1 MFLSRRHLAL
11 VATLFSATVTLA
23 AFAICAPAQDKW
35 PSKPITYVVPFPT
48 GGTTDTLAR
57 LIAQRLGTALGTT
70 VVVDNKPGA
79 GGNIGSEFAARAA
92 PDGYTILGGTIS
104 SHAINVSLYS
114 KLGYDPVKS
123 FAPITL
129 IGSNPNVLVVPV
141 SSPYKSVA
149 DVLAAAR
156 ANPGSI
162 AFASAGNG
170 TSQHLSGEL
179 FKTLAK
185 VDLVH
190 VPYKGSAP
198 AIQDVMSGQVP
209 MMFDT
214 SVVAGPHI
222 QSGKL
227 RALAVTSGKRAAAF
241 PAVPTVAE
249 AGVPGYELVSW
260 QAIFAPANT
269 PQPIVDRL
277 YNEIAKILKAPDMQE
292 RLANLGMEASG
303 MPPAEFAT
311 FQKAEIE
318 KWAKVVKAAN
328 VKID

>member
-1 MFLSRRHLAL
+1 MFFARRQL
-11 VATLFSATVTLA
+11 VFWLTLA
-23 AFAICAPAQDKW
+23 GAFAAVVLPALAQDKW

-48 GGTTDTLAR
+48 GGTTDILAR
-57 LIAQRLGTALGTT
+57 LIAQRLGAALGTT

-79 GGNIGSEFAARAA
+79 GGNIGSEIAARAA

-129 IGSNPNVLVVPV
+129 IGSNPNVLVVPA
-141 SSPYKSVA
+141 SSPFKSLA
-149 DVLAAAR
+149 DIIAEAKAK
-156 ANPGSI
+156 PGSI

-179 FKTLAK
+179 LKSLAK
-185 VDLVH
+185 IDLVH

-198 AIQDVMSGQVP
+198 AIQDVIGGQVP

-227 RALAVTSGKRAAAF
+227 RALAVTSGKRAPAF
-241 PAVPTVAE
+241 PNVPTVAE
-249 AGVPGYELVSW
+249 AGLPGYELVSW
-260 QAIFAPANT
+260 QALFAPAGT
-269 PQPIVDRL
+269 PQPILDRL
-277 YNEIAKILKAPDMQE
+277 YAEIVGILKSAEMQE
-292 RLANLGMEASG
+292 RLASLGMEPSG
-303 MPPAEFAT
+303 MTPAELST
-311 FQKAEIE
+311 FQRAEIE
-318 KWAKVVKAAN
+318 KWARVIKAAG

>member
-1 MFLSRRHLAL
+1 MLSQRRRLAL
-11 VATLFSATVTLA
+11 CATLIGAIA
-23 AFAICAPAQDKW
+23 AFATPATAQDKW
-35 PSKPITYVVPFPT
+35 PAKPITYVVPFPT

-57 LIAQRLGTALGTT
+57 LIGQRLGTALGTT
-70 VVVDNKPGA
+70 VVIDNKPGA
-79 GGNIGSEFAARAA
+79 GGNIGSEFVARAA

-104 SHAINVSLYS
+104 SHAINVSLYP

-129 IGSNPNVLVVPV
+129 IGSNPNVLVVPAA
-141 SSPYKSVA
+141 SPYKSVA
-149 DVLAAAR
+149 DIIAAAR
-156 ANPGSI
+156 AKPGSI

-185 VDLVH
+185 IDLVH
-190 VPYKGSAP
+190 VPYKGSGP

-214 SVVAGPHI
+214 SIVAGPHV

-241 PAVPTVAE
+241 PDVPTVAE

-260 QAIFAPANT
+260 QAIFAPAGT
-269 PQPIVDRL
+269 PKPIVERL
-277 YNEIAKILKAPDMQE
+277 YTEIAKILKAPDMQE

-303 MPPAEFAT
+303 MAPAEFT
-311 FQKAEIE
+311 VFQQAEIE
-318 KWAKVVKAAN
+318 KWARVVKAAS

>member
-1 MFLSRRHLAL
+1 MLVLLRLLPSL
-11 VATLFSATVTLA
+11 VALFGATAALSFPASA
-23 AFAICAPAQDKW
+23 QEKW
-35 PSKPITYVVPFPT
+35 PAKAITYVVPFPT

-57 LIAQRLGTALGTT
+57 LIAQRLGAALGTT
-70 VVVDNKPGA
+70 IVVDNKPGA
-79 GGNIGSEFAARAA
+79 GGNIGSEFVARAA

-129 IGSNPNVLVVPV
+129 IGSNPNVLVVPA
-141 SSPYKSVA
+141 SSPFKSVA
-149 DVLAAAR
+149 DVLAAAKDK
-156 ANPGSI
+156 PGSI

-185 VDLVH
+185 VDLIH
-190 VPYKGSAP
+190 IPYKGSGP

-227 RALAVTSGKRAAAF
+227 RALAVTSSKRAPAF
-241 PAVPTVAE
+241 PNVPTVAE
-249 AGVPGYELVSW
+249 AGVSGYELVSW
-260 QAIFAPANT
+260 QAIFAPAGT
-269 PQPIVDRL
+269 PQPIIDRL
-277 YNEIAKILKAPDMQE
+277 YTEIAKILKAPDMQE

-303 MPPAEFAT
+303 MAPAEFAA
-311 FQKAEIE
+311 FQKSEIE
-318 KWAKVVKAAN
+318 KWARVVKAAN

>member
-1 MFLSRRHLAL
+1 MLFSLRLLSSL
-11 VATLFSATVTLA
+11 VALFGAMAAPLFPASA
-23 AFAICAPAQDKW
+23 QEKW
-35 PSKPITYVVPFPT
+35 PAKAITYVVPFPT

-57 LIAQRLGTALGTT
+57 LIGQRLGAALGTT
-70 VVVDNKPGA
+70 IVVDNKPGA
-79 GGNIGSEFAARAA
+79 GGNIGSEFVARAA

-129 IGSNPNVLVVPV
+129 IGSNPNVLVVPA
-141 SSPYKSVA
+141 SSPFKSVA

-156 ANPGSI
+156 EKPGSI

-179 FKTLAK
+179 FKSLAK
-185 VDLVH
+185 VDLIH
-190 VPYKGSAP
+190 IPYKGSAP

-227 RALAVTSGKRAAAF
+227 RALAVTSGKRAPAF
-241 PAVPTVAE
+241 PNVPTVAE

-260 QAIFAPANT
+260 QAIFAPAGT

-277 YNEIAKILKAPDMQE
+277 YTEIAKILKSPEMQE

-303 MPPAEFAT
+303 MSPAEFAA
-311 FQKAEIE
+311 FQRSEIE
-318 KWAKVVKAAN
+318 KWARVVKAAN

>member
-1 MFLSRRHLAL
+1 MLVLLRLLPSL
-11 VATLFSATVTLA
+11 VALFGAMAALSFPASA
-23 AFAICAPAQDKW
+23 QEKW
-35 PSKPITYVVPFPT
+35 PAKAITYVVPFPT

-57 LIAQRLGTALGTT
+57 LIGQRLGAALGTT
-70 VVVDNKPGA
+70 IVVDNKPGA
-79 GGNIGSEFAARAA
+79 GGNIGSEFVARAA

-129 IGSNPNVLVVPV
+129 IGSNPNVLVVPA
-141 SSPYKSVA
+141 SSPFKSVA
-149 DVLAAAR
+149 DVLAAAKDK
-156 ANPGSI
+156 PGSI

-185 VDLVH
+185 VDLIH
-190 VPYKGSAP
+190 IPYKGSGP

-227 RALAVTSGKRAAAF
+227 RALAVTSRKRAPAF
-241 PAVPTVAE
+241 PSVPTVAE

-260 QAIFAPANT
+260 QAIFAPAGT

-277 YNEIAKILKAPDMQE
+277 YAEIAKILKAPDMQE

-303 MPPAEFAT
+303 MAPAEFAA
-311 FQKAEIE
+311 FQKSEIE
-318 KWAKVVKAAN
+318 KWARVVKAAN

>member
-1 MFLSRRHLAL
+1 MFSPRRRRVTAAA
-11 VATLFSATVTLA
+11 VAA
-23 AFAICAPAQDKW
+23 AFAALAAPAPAQDKW

-48 GGTTDTLAR
+48 GGTTDILAR
-57 LIAQRLGTALGTT
+57 LIGQRLGAALGTT
-70 VVVDNKPGA
+70 VVVENKPGA
-79 GGNIGSEFAARAA
+79 GGSIGSEYASRAA

-104 SHAINVSLYS
+104 SHAINVSLYP

-129 IGSNPNVLVVPV
+129 IGSNPNILVVPA
-141 SSPYKSVA
+141 SSPFKSVA
-149 DVLAAAR
+149 DIVNAAR
-156 ANPGSI
+156 AKPGEI

-179 FKTLAK
+179 FKSLAK
-185 VDLVH
+185 IDLVH
-190 VPYKGSAP
+190 VPYKGSGP
-198 AIQDVMSGQVP
+198 AIQDVMASQVP

-214 SVVAGPHI
+214 SVVAGPHV

-227 RALAVTSGKRAAAF
+227 RALAVTSGRRAPAF
-241 PAVPTVAE
+241 PDVPTVAE

-260 QAIFAPANT
+260 QAVFAPAGT

-277 YNEIAKILKAPDMQE
+277 YAEIAKILKSAEMQE
-292 RLANLGMEASG
+292 RLANLGMDASG
-303 MPPAEFAT
+303 MAPAEFAA
-311 FQKAEIE
+311 FQRAEIE